1 MRWVMADHAPDY
13 QGFGDLT
20 VPRRRASMPL
30 IGEALAPWLAGAFVL
45 AVMNLAMLASDDHL
59 PVLEQTVVLLG
70 LCASLAAAGMVA
82 ARSSRTL
89 ETSVRE
95 ERARPAVA
103 PLVDDGTE
111 PTTPAYVGG
120 MVRWTG
126 AMLELVEHALHAAG
140 PAHGTPPTP

>member
-59 PVLEQTVVLLG
+59 PVSEQTVVLLG
-70 LCASLAAAGMVA
+70 LCASLAAAGVVA
-82 ARSSRTL
+82 ARSSRTP
-89 ETSVRE
+89 EPSVRK
-95 ERARPAVA
+95 ERARPAVE
-103 PLVDDGTE
+103 PPVD
-111 PTTPAYVGG
+111 
-120 MVRWTG
+120 
-126 AMLELVEHALHAAG
+126 AG
-140 PAHGTPPTP
+140 PAINPPATLRGTGG

>member
-45 AVMNLAMLASDDHL
+45 AVMNLAMLASGDHL
-59 PVLEQTVVLLG
+59 PVSEQTVVLLG

-95 ERARPAVA
+95 ERARRSEEHTSELQSLMRISYAVFC
-103 PLVDDGTE
+103 LKKKKK
-111 PTTPAYVGG
+111 
-120 MVRWTG
+120 
-126 AMLELVEHALHAAG
+126 
-140 PAHGTPPTP
+140 

>member
-45 AVMNLAMLASDDHL
+45 AVMNLAMLASGDHL
-59 PVLEQTVVLLG
+59 PVSEQTVVLLG

-82 ARSSRTL
+82 ADRKSVVQGKSV
-89 ETSVRE
+89 SVR
-95 ERARPAVA
+95 
-103 PLVDDGTE
+103 VDLG
-111 PTTPAYVGG
+111 
-120 MVRWTG
+120 VRRI
-126 AMLELVEHALHAAG
+126 LKKK
-140 PAHGTPPTP
+140 